1 MPNGGKSG
9 KAGSGSA
16 GKKRFTW
23 PKWSLRTI
31 SLKKVPEVSMPF
43 ALLVTSLVF
52 LIGFVAVLAQQLKT
66 EDFLYQ
72 QFDRS
77 YGQVETLQI
86 KIDGLR
92 EENARQQRWLDNL
105 NIRIEYYAPPNQQ

>member
-9 KAGSGSA
+9 KARSGFA
-16 GKKRFTW
+16 GKKW
-23 PKWSLRTI
+23 LKMPKWSLRKI
-31 SLKKVPEVSMPF
+31 SLKKVPEVSLPF

-52 LIGFVAVLAQQLKT
+52 LIGFVAVLAQLLKT
-66 EDFLYQ
+66 EDFMYH
-72 QFDRS
+72 QFQRS
-77 YGQVETLQI
+77 HAQAETLQQ

-92 EENARQQRWLDNL
+92 EENANQQRWLDNL